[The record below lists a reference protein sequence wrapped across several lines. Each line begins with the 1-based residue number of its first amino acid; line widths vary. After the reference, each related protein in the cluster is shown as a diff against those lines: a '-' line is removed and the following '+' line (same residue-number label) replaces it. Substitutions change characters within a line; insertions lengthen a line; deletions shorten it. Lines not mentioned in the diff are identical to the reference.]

1 MLYGWILNRAEQRLL
16 KLFAKVKD
24 APFLQAQQAE
34 LQRFIEPIAVP
45 QKGLLAE
52 VQG

>member
-1 MLYGWILNRAEQRLL
+1 LRNTEARGLL